1 VIDSMRILEHNKPAV
16 EYQASEKLLMM
27 KGLFGRAA
35 GI

>member
-1 VIDSMRILEHNKPAV
+1 MDFMHGFEHN
-16 EYQASEKLLMM
+16 QQLWLDLASEKLLML